1 MGRDKLDLEVGGVPL
16 IRRVY
21 DVLARQCEEVLV
33 VGPERCSVLPA
44 EVRYVSDLRPGF
56 EGPLAGM
63 EAGFLSAQ
71 HPLVFVAAGDMPF
84 LPEKMVGYLLGHVA
98 QGDLRAAIPRWKGIH
113 PLCAA
118 YERGILPLVQKV
130 LDDGVR
136 AVRGMLESIER
147 VEYFEEELTRFGDPD
162 TFLMN
167 VNTMEDLERARSG

>member
-1 MGRDKLDLEVGGVPL
+1 MGRDKLDLEVGGAPL

-33 VGPERCSVLPA
+33 VGPERCGALPA
-44 EVRYVSDLRPGF
+44 EARYVSDLRARF

-84 LPEKMVGYLLGHVA
+84 LPDELVVYLLGHVA
-98 QGDLRAAIPRWKGIH
+98 QGDVRAAVPRWNGLH

-118 YERGILPLVQKV
+118 YERGIFPLVQKA
-130 LDDGVR
+130 LDGGVR
-136 AVRGMLESIER
+136 AVWEMLESIGR
-147 VEYFEEELTRFGDPD
+147 VEYFQEELTHFGEPD
-162 TFLMN
+162 KFLMN
-167 VNTMEDLERARSG
+167 VNTAKDLERARSG